1 MTSQKCQFKLGKKS
15 TWPSH
20 NGHVQNDMSK
30 MIRRFFLRMSKM
42 GVFLPK
48 FLVKR
53 KRNSSNDTNQSM

>member
-1 MTSQKCQFKLGKKS
+1 MTSQKCQFKLDKK
-15 TWPSH
+15 
-20 NGHVQNDMSK
+20 
-30 MIRRFFLRMSKM
+30 MSKM